1 MLECKQQRQ
10 QRIGLNGGGGG
21 AFATTIS
28 LSSTNNGVRQ
38 WNNNNNNN
46 KILGSQQQQRRPS
59 MRIASQLPAAVTSS
73 TDNELVSATMDS
85 ILDVASDAGILVM
98 DPTTN
103 FINEP
108 ITFEPVLNVPALLS
122 SFVILL
128 GAFLVRVRQSAISK
142 AAKRR
147 MLALEQLRDYKK
159 KELTQDATTEDVQ
172 LAVEEYQTS
181 LVAEEKLRTLLPGIQ
196 LRAPNNPAK
205 SEPDRQAVRQFLG
218 GGKEGILEDNTESSE
233 SSSSNDVVAAAQT
246 QTSTTFVNNNNN
258 EVRRRR
264 PVVQKSSS
272 SFKDNINDNNKDDD
286 DDELSNNNTIG
297 PTLGL
302 VALLV
307 LLISPQFLTMFI
319 NEHDTLELLDILSDK
334 IN

>member
-10 QRIGLNGGGGG
+10 QRIGLMGGGGGG
-21 AFATTIS
+21 AFVTTIS

-38 WNNNNNNN
+38 WNNNNN
-46 KILGSQQQQRRPS
+46 KILGSQQQQRRRSS
-59 MRIASQLPAAVTSS
+59 MRIASQLLAAVTSS
-73 TDNELVSATMDS
+73 TEELVSATMDS

-128 GAFLVRVRQSAISK
+128 GAFLVRVRQRAISK

-159 KELTQDATTEDVQ
+159 KELTQDATTVEVQ

-218 GGKEGILEDNTESSE
+218 GGKEGIIEDNTESSE

-246 QTSTTFVNNNNN
+246 QTSTFVNNNNN

-272 SFKDNINDNNKDDD
+272 SFKDNINNNKDDD

-297 PTLGL
+297 PILGL

-307 LLISPQFLTMFI
+307 LLVSPQFLTMFI

>member
-1 MLECKQQRQ
+1 MLERKQQRQ
-10 QRIGLNGGGGG
+10 QRIGLMVGGGG
-21 AFATTIS
+21 AFVTTIS

-38 WNNNNNNN
+38 WNNN
-46 KILGSQQQQRRPS
+46 KILGSQQQQRRRPS
-59 MRIASQLPAAVTSS
+59 MRIASQLQTAVTTS
-73 TDNELVSATMDS
+73 TEELVSATMDS

-128 GAFLVRVRQSAISK
+128 GAFLVRVRQRAISK

-159 KELTQDATTEDVQ
+159 KELTQDATTVEVQ

-246 QTSTTFVNNNNN
+246 QTSTFVNNNIN
-258 EVRRRR
+258 EVRRR
-264 PVVQKSSS
+264 PVVQNSSS
-272 SFKDNINDNNKDDD
+272 VNKNNNNKDED

-297 PTLGL
+297 PILGL

-307 LLISPQFLTMFI
+307 LLVSPQFLTMFI

>member
-10 QRIGLNGGGGG
+10 QRIGLMGGGG
-21 AFATTIS
+21 AF
-28 LSSTNNGVRQ
+28 V
-38 WNNNNNNN
+38 NNNR
-46 KILGSQQQQRRPS
+46 ILGSQQQQQRRRSS
-59 MRIASQLPAAVTSS
+59 MRIASQLLAVPVTSS
-73 TDNELVSATMDS
+73 ADELVSATMDS

-128 GAFLVRVRQSAISK
+128 GAFLVRVRQRAISK

-147 MLALEQLRDYKK
+147 MSALEQLRDYKK
-159 KELTQDATTEDVQ
+159 KELTQDATTVEVQ
-172 LAVEEYQTS
+172 RAVEEYQTS

-218 GGKEGILEDNTESSE
+218 GEGILEDTESSE

-246 QTSTTFVNNNNN
+246 QTSTFVNNNN

-264 PVVQKSSS
+264 RPVVQNSSS
-272 SFKDNINDNNKDDD
+272 VNKNNNNNDED

-297 PTLGL
+297 PILGL

-307 LLISPQFLTMFI
+307 LLVSPQFLTMFI